1 VGSASNSALAVL
13 SKSVLPLTFS
23 RRFLSSFFRK
33 PPSCIALFP
42 IGLVLAQGSAFPW
55 WLLPLFIDQK
65 QCRQAAFSKEISHF
79 HSARLAKM
87 EKRDPR
93 QGVEATSMRCPRI
106 PIAWR
111 TMKRPMPRPSH
122 RAGSKRVKASNIRG
136 IWSPVMPIPVSYTSM
151 RILWS
156 VCRQPTRTRPPGCV
170 YLIALLTKLRR
181 TVPRSRALLSIVALV
196 GTVRTLTPFV
206 RAATLFA

>member
-1 VGSASNSALAVL
+1 MHSS
-13 SKSVLPLTFS
+13 LPH
-23 RRFLSSFFRK
+23 R
-33 PPSCIALFP
+33 
-42 IGLVLAQGSAFPW
+42 VLANGVAGQRVSV

-65 QCRQAAFSKEISHF
+65 QCSQAAFSKEISHF

-122 RAGSKRVKASNIRG
+122 RAGSKRVKA
-136 IWSPVMPIPVSYTSM
+136 
-151 RILWS
+151 
-156 VCRQPTRTRPPGCV
+156 
-170 YLIALLTKLRR
+170 
-181 TVPRSRALLSIVALV
+181 
-196 GTVRTLTPFV
+196 
-206 RAATLFA
+206 